1 MIFSLFFVVVAHA
14 ALDWSERVTIRNAVH
29 GHFSM
34 PRFIGRGVAAEA
46 NSTLVRRRCAM
57 KANRTQREKRFC
69 GLGDV

>member
-46 NSTLVRRRCAM
+46 NSTLVRRRA
-57 KANRTQREKRFC
+57 A
-69 GLGDV
+69 